1 MSKPPI
7 HQALRNRSPS
17 PVLRS
22 NQRTIHSDIYDGTV
36 QQSRPISSPH
46 VSRTS
51 GNQTSGRSRPST
63 LIIHKSTNQNTQSQ
77 KSQTSPGVSYGTPKR
92 SSSQPSVPHSPR
104 TRSPSPGLIPSSPRS
119 PSPNVTQQ
127 VQRIRSTT
135 PSLLEQLLRRT
146 RSSWG
151 G

>member
-1 MSKPPI
+1 VVVSVIYGGKRRTQRKPP
-7 HQALRNRSPS
+7 
-17 PVLRS
+17 
-22 NQRTIHSDIYDGTV
+22 TC
-36 QQSRPISSPH
+36 
-46 VSRTS
+46 
-51 GNQTSGRSRPST
+51 
-63 LIIHKSTNQNTQSQ
+63 
-77 KSQTSPGVSYGTPKR
+77 
-92 SSSQPSVPHSPR
+92 QPSVPHNPQA
-104 TRSPSPGLIPSSPRS
+104 RSPSPGLIPSSPRS

>member
-1 MSKPPI
+1 MNKPPI

-17 PVLRS
+17 PVLSS
-22 NQRTIHSDIYDGTV
+22 NQKAIHSDIYDGTV
-36 QQSRPISSPH
+36 QQTRPISSPH
-46 VSRTS
+46 ASRTS
-51 GNQTSGRSRPST
+51 SNQSRSRSST
-63 LIIHKSTNQNTQSQ
+63 LTIHNSTKQNN
-77 KSQTSPGVSYGTPKR
+77 PGVSYGAPKR

>member
-17 PVLRS
+17 PVLRY
-22 NQRTIHSDIYDGTV
+22 NQRAIHSDICDGTV
-36 QQSRPISSPH
+36 QQTRPISSPH
-46 VSRTS
+46 ASRTS
-51 GNQTSGRSRPST
+51 SNQSRSRPST
-63 LIIHKSTNQNTQSQ
+63 LTIHESTNQNSQ
-77 KSQTSPGVSYGTPKR
+77 SQTSPGVAYGTPKR
-92 SSSQPSVPHSPR
+92 SSSQPSVPHSPQA
-104 TRSPSPGLIPSSPRS
+104 RSPSPGLIPPSPRS